1 MKCPKCQ
8 TENPG
13 TRKFCK
19 ECGAKLIQ
27 GSRPSRKGQSNLR
40 PNRGRDRSTRSPE
53 PSGSRRHKRGRDYAL
68 EQKAER
74 YGKLLQVGQIITSEM
89 NLEALFPLIIQHT
102 NGIMDTQTSSIF
114 LYDRKP
120 NELWSL
126 VSTDLKKN
134 EIRIPATYGI
144 AGWVFQNRAPT
155 IVNDTS
161 SDPRFDAD
169 VDEKTG
175 FRTRNILC
183 VPLINRQ
190 KECVGTLQAL
200 NKNGGDFRQD
210 DIEMLTSLS
219 DYATIALEN
228 SMLYEELKSMN
239 KAKERAIDHLSHE
252 LATPLA
258 LISATLSKI
267 SSRLNQAKITG
278 LERSVIIA
286 QKNLHRLIRLQEE
299 IDNIIRERSAEDRT
313 KITKIIENGLHFI
326 EYQNGVGRGKFG
338 KVLDLLSDYL
348 DSIYKVSDENTQ
360 KLLIEDFLQ
369 SVCDDAR
376 RAMGKREV
384 EIVQDFVKGRT
395 IIANRSALEK
405 VCSGIL
411 RNAVENTPDQG
422 RIEVTAKTEG
432 DQMVIRFRDFGTGI
446 TAENQKLVFA
456 GFFHTQDTDHYS
468 TKAPYDF
475 NAGGSGADLLR
486 AKVFSER
493 YGFEIDFESTRCS
506 HIPEDIDECPGR
518 ISLCQFIGNRSDCF
532 ASGTIFSLRIPLK
545 RGAEDVF
552 LIEPVKK

>member
-1 MKCPKCQ
+1 MK
-8 TENPG
+8 
-13 TRKFCK
+13 
-19 ECGAKLIQ
+19 
-27 GSRPSRKGQSNLR
+27 RPSRKGR
-40 PNRGRDRSTRSPE
+40 TTRRRNRGRVRSTRSPGTFG
-53 PSGSRRHKRGRDYAL
+53 SGSKTRVRDYSV

-74 YGKLLQVGQIITSEM
+74 YAKLLRVGQIITSEM

-102 NGIMDTQTSSIF
+102 NGIMDTQASSIF
-114 LYDRKP
+114 LYDKKP

-155 IVNDTS
+155 IVNDTL

-169 VDEKTG
+169 GDEKTG

-200 NKNGGDFRQD
+200 NKNTGNFTD
-210 DIEMLTSLS
+210 DDVEMLSS
-219 DYATIALEN
+219 IADYATIALEN
-228 SMLYEELKSMN
+228 SRLYEELKAMN

-258 LISATLSKI
+258 LISSTLTKI
-267 SSRLNQAKITG
+267 SSGLSQAKVAG
-278 LERSVIIA
+278 LEKSMIIA
-286 QKNLHRLIRLQEE
+286 QRNLKRLMRLQEE
-299 IDNIIRERSAEDRT
+299 IDNIVRERLVEDRA
-313 KITKIIENGLHFI
+313 KITRIIEDAIHFI
-326 EYQNGVGRGKFG
+326 EYQNGVRRGEYG
-338 KVLDLLSDYL
+338 KVLNLLSDYL
-348 DSIYKVSDENTQ
+348 DSIYKVGEERT
-360 KLLIEDFLQ
+360 ERFFVGDFLK
-369 SVCDDAR
+369 SVCDDTR
-376 RAMGKREV
+376 RAMGQREV
-384 EIVQDFVKGRT
+384 EIVQDFDRGVT
-395 IIANRSALEK
+395 VIANRSALEK

-422 RIEVTAKTEG
+422 RIEVTAKIEG
-432 DQMVIRFRDFGTGI
+432 DQMVIRFRDFGTGV
-446 TAENQKLVFA
+446 TTENQRLVFT
-456 GFFHTQDTDHYS
+456 GFFHTQDTDYYS

-506 HIPEDIDECPGR
+506 YIPEDIHECPGR
-518 ISLCQFIGNRSDCF
+518 ISLCQSISNRSDCF
-532 ASGTIFSLRIPLK
+532 ASGTIFSLRIPLNK
-545 RGAEDVF
+545 A
-552 LIEPVKK
+552 VKAIH

>member
-8 TENPG
+8 TENPE

-19 ECGAKLIQ
+19 ECRAKLIQ

-40 PNRGRDRSTRSPE
+40 RNRGRVRSTRSPG
-53 PSGSRRHKRGRDYAL
+53 PSGGRRHMRVRDYAL

-74 YGKLLQVGQIITSEM
+74 YAKLLRVGQIITSEM

-102 NGIMDTQTSSIF
+102 NDIMNTRASSIF
-114 LYDRKP
+114 LYDKKP

-200 NKNGGDFRQD
+200 NKNMGNFTDED
-210 DIEMLTSLS
+210 VEMLSS
-219 DYATIALEN
+219 IADYATIALEN
-228 SMLYEELKSMN
+228 SRLYEELKSMN

-258 LISATLSKI
+258 LISATFSRI
-267 SSRLNQAKITG
+267 SSGLSQAKITG

-286 QKNLHRLIRLQEE
+286 QRNLHRLMRLQEE
-299 IDNIIRERSAEDRT
+299 IDNIIRETSIEDRR
-313 KITKIIENGLHFI
+313 KITKVIENALHFI
-326 EYQNGVGRGKFG
+326 EYQNGVGRGKYS
-338 KVLDLLSDYL
+338 KVLSLLSDYL
-348 DSIYKVSDENTQ
+348 NSIYKVGEERTE
-360 KLLIEDFLQ
+360 KLFVEGFLQ

-384 EIVQDFVKGRT
+384 EIVQDFVKGVT
-395 IIANRSALEK
+395 IMANRRALEK

-411 RNAVENTPDQG
+411 RNAIENTPDQG
-422 RIEVTAKTEG
+422 KIVVTAKIEG
-432 DQMVIRFRDFGTGI
+432 DKMVVRFRDFGTGI
-446 TAENQKLVFA
+446 TAENQRLVFT
-456 GFFHTQDTDHYS
+456 GFFHTQDTNYYS

-486 AKVFSER
+486 GKVFSER

-506 HIPEDIDECPGR
+506 YIPEDIDECPGR
-518 ISLCQFIGNRSDCF
+518 ISLCQFIGNESDCF
-532 ASGTIFSLRIPLK
+532 ASGTVFSLRIPLK
-545 RGAEDVF
+545 KGVEDT
-552 LIEPVKK
+552 